1 MRLKDKVILVT
12 GGTRG
17 LGKSI
22 VTHLAREGAIVYCN
36 FLKSKE
42 EAESLVR
49 EGESRGERIFS
60 IQTDVANLE
69 EVERM
74 VDEIYRK
81 WGKIDVL
88 VNNAGVTRD
97 ELLISMA
104 KKDWDLVINTNLGGV
119 FNCTKAVAKYMIT
132 QKSGRIINISSVAGE
147 RGGRGQSNYAAS
159 KGGINA
165 FTRAVAM
172 ELAPKGITVN
182 AIAPGVIETDM
193 SSQVIRRARDT
204 IVDSI
209 ALRRM
214 GKAEE
219 IAHVVVFL
227 ASDES
232 SYITGEVIRVDGGL
246 RS

>member
-49 EGESRGERIFS
+49 EGESRGKRIFS

-81 WGKIDVL
+81 W
-88 VNNAGVTRD
+88 
-97 ELLISMA
+97 
-104 KKDWDLVINTNLGGV
+104 
-119 FNCTKAVAKYMIT
+119 
-132 QKSGRIINISSVAGE
+132 
-147 RGGRGQSNYAAS
+147 
-159 KGGINA
+159 
-165 FTRAVAM
+165 
-172 ELAPKGITVN
+172 
-182 AIAPGVIETDM
+182 
-193 SSQVIRRARDT
+193 
-204 IVDSI
+204 
-209 ALRRM
+209 
-214 GKAEE
+214 
-219 IAHVVVFL
+219 
-227 ASDES
+227 
-232 SYITGEVIRVDGGL
+232 
-246 RS
+246 

>member
-1 MRLKDKVILVT
+1 
-12 GGTRG
+12 
-17 LGKSI
+17 
-22 VTHLAREGAIVYCN
+22 
-36 FLKSKE
+36 
-42 EAESLVR
+42 
-49 EGESRGERIFS
+49 
-60 IQTDVANLE
+60 
-69 EVERM
+69 
-74 VDEIYRK
+74 
-81 WGKIDVL
+81 
-88 VNNAGVTRD
+88 
-97 ELLISMA
+97 
-104 KKDWDLVINTNLGGV
+104 
-119 FNCTKAVAKYMIT
+119 
-132 QKSGRIINISSVAGE
+132 
-147 RGGRGQSNYAAS
+147 
-159 KGGINA
+159 
-165 FTRAVAM
+165 M

-246 RS
+246 KS